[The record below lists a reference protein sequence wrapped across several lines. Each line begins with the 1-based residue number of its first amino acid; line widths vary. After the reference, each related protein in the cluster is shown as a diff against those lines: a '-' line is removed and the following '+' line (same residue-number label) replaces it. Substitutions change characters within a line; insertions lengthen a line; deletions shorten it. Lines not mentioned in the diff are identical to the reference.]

1 MEVNFGTDMVA
12 TMCAGVEGFSLIR
25 KSCLI
30 CVEMIFWLVVEIRI
44 RFWPRQSHFRSFEA
58 VQSES
63 LGEDDRDAV
72 ITCFYY
78 PIDCK
83 SKV

>member
-1 MEVNFGTDMVA
+1 MVA

-58 VQSES
+58 VQSEN
-63 LGEDDRDAV
+63 LEEDDRDAV
-72 ITCFYY
+72 ITYQHAFIIPLIAKARFEWCF
-78 PIDCK
+78 
-83 SKV
+83 